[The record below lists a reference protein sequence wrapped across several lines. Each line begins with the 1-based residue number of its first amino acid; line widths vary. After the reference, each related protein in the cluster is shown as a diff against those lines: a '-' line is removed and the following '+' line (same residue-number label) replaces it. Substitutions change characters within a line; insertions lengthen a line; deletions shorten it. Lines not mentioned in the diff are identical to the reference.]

1 MKVVTTAI
9 TVTAHEHSNVGSAT
23 ARCADGDVAISGG
36 VSTQTDGWSVRASN
50 PSSTDS
56 DPTGWFG
63 EIVGNDDGGHHG
75 DGSIDGSS
83 DSKYTSS
90 NGSDGSHDGS
100 DDGTDDDGTDDDG
113 NGDGSASGTV
123 YVLCM
128 TP

>member
-1 MKVVTTAI
+1 MTAD
-9 TVTAHEHSNVGSAT
+9 EHSNVGSAT
-23 ARCADGDVAISGG
+23 ASCAKGDVAISGG

-63 EIVGNDDGGHHG
+63 EIVGNDDGGHDG
-75 DGSIDGSS
+75 DGQDDGSSNGSSDGSS

-90 NGSDGSHDGS
+90 SNGSSDGSDNSSADDGS
-100 DDGTDDDGTDDDG
+100 DDEGDGT
-113 NGDGSASGTV
+113 ASGTV

>member
-1 MKVVTTAI
+1 M
-9 TVTAHEHSNVGSAT
+9 VTADEQSNVGSAT
-23 ARCADGDVAISGG
+23 ASCADGDVAISGG

-63 EIVGNDDGGHHG
+63 EIVGNDEGGHDG
-75 DGSIDGSS
+75 DGQDDESSDGSS
-83 DSKYTSS
+83 DGSSSGSKYTSS
-90 NGSDGSHDGS
+90 SGSSDGS
-100 DDGTDDDGTDDDG
+100 DDGSDDEGHGDGT
-113 NGDGSASGTV
+113 ASGTV